1 MNMTKK
7 IVYDQKHHTDKV
19 NHWNMTENVRQQL
32 TITGEYDRI
41 QNNNS
46 FLLFRSYSPV
56 QVGHFNE
63 FVE

>member
-7 IVYDQKHHTDKV
+7 LVYDQKHHTDKV

-46 FLLFRSYSPV
+46 FLLL
-56 QVGHFNE
+56 GHIHQFKLVILMNL
-63 FVE
+63 